1 MATESFFLSLILLS
15 FFLNVKLKLGELKM
29 NEKKKTFKNQL
40 KLALQIKCLPQLH
53 FFKIITTSILSL
65 NIDLLYTIY

>member
-29 NEKKKTFKNQL
+29 NEKKTFKNQL

>member
-29 NEKKKTFKNQL
+29 NEKKTFQNQL

-53 FFKIITTSILSL
+53 FFKIITTLILSL

>member
-1 MATESFFLSLILLS
+1 MESFFLSLILLS

-29 NEKKKTFKNQL
+29 NEKKTFKNQL

-53 FFKIITTSILSL
+53 FFKIITTLILSL

>member
-1 MATESFFLSLILLS
+1 
-15 FFLNVKLKLGELKM
+15 M

-53 FFKIITTSILSL
+53 FFKIITTLILSL

>member
-1 MATESFFLSLILLS
+1 MESFFLSLILLS

-29 NEKKKTFKNQL
+29 NEKKTFQNQL

-53 FFKIITTSILSL
+53 FFKIITTLILSL